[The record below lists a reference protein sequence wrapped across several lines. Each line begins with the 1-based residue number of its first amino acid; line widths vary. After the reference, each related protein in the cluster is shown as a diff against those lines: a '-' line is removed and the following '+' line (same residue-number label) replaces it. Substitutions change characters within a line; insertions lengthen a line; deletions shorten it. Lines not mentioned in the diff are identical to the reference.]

1 MMFLSRA
8 ESSYLHQHLS
18 VVRHVTLDPEGPGV
32 LRIHLLPCKKAR
44 RNVPF
49 VALLNGQD
57 ILPLSVSWAILLA
70 GLMDAL
76 QPFEGKEITEDQWA
90 GIAAQAVET
99 AAAVYPKTAPDQIRA
114 DLNAMLTSF
123 RALTAGQ
130 EPPVHVQPMDLG
142 AYARYMAA
150 PHRMDLM
157 VSSMEKDGAW
167 HCNQKCLHCY
177 AANQPLGAVKE
188 LDTDQWLAVIQKC
201 RAAGIPQL
209 TFTGGEPTM
218 RNDLVSLVHAAQ
230 WFVTRL
236 NTNGRMLTS
245 ALCRELADA
254 SLDSVQVTLYSADEA
269 IHNTL
274 VGAPG
279 YADTISGIRNA
290 VEAGLNVSINTP
302 LCSLN
307 QDYTATLALANSLG
321 VRYATCSGLIPTG
334 GAETAPS
341 KATRL
346 TPEALTA
353 VLRPAMAYADK
364 TTWRSTLPA
373 PAGCRMRYCW
383 TLALPRCPAA
393 GPAFPTWPLRRTA
406 PFCPARAGCGRAL
419 AWATSCMTPGT
430 RSGMPPP
437 AAVCGKK
444 VRKWNTSASLAQP
457 FPHREVC
464 DETIRFTLCRAAV
477 GYAGRSAAVCCRRPA
492 RPCG

>member
-76 QPFEGKEITEDQWA
+76 QPFEGKEISEDQWA

-177 AANQPLGAVKE
+177 AANQPLSAVPE
-188 LDTDQWLAVIQKC
+188 LDTDQWLAVIEKC
-201 RAAGIPQL
+201 RNAGIPQL
-209 TFTGGEPTM
+209 TFTGGEPTL
-218 RNDLVSLVHAAQ
+218 RHDLVKLVQAAQ

-245 ALCRELADA
+245 MMCKDLHAA
-254 SLDSVQVTLYSADEA
+254 SLDAVQITFYSADA
-269 IHNTL
+269 DIHNAL
-274 VGAPG
+274 VGVDG
-279 YADTISGIRNA
+279 YTDTVNGIKNALAAD
-290 VEAGLNVSINTP
+290 LNVSLNTP

-307 QDYTATLALANSLG
+307 RDYLSVVRFAHELG
-321 VRYATCSGLIPTG
+321 VRYLTCSGLIPAG
-334 GAETAPS
+334 NAESDAS
-341 KATRL
+341 RAVRL
-346 TPEALTA
+346 TPAELED
-353 VLRPAMAYADK
+353 VLRPAMEYAAANGMEINF
-364 TTWRSTLPA
+364 TSPGWLPEETLRTLGFTQIPSCGACLSNMAVA
-373 PAGCRMRYCW
+373 PDG
-383 TLALPRCPAA
+383 TVLPCQSWLTGKGLGNMLRTP
-393 GPAFPTWPLRRTA
+393 WPRI
-406 PFCPARAGCGRAL
+406 
-419 AWATSCMTPGT
+419 WH
-430 RSGMPPP
+430 SG
-437 AAVCGKK
+437 A
-444 VRKWNTSASLAQP
+444 
-457 FPHREVC
+457 
-464 DETIRFTLCRAAV
+464 CRAIR
-477 GYAGRSAAVCCRRPA
+477 GESAKMERRCQLGATPMQEG
-492 RPCG
+492 C

>member
-177 AANQPLGAVKE
+177 AANQPLSAVPE
-188 LDTDQWLAVIQKC
+188 LDTDQWLAVIEKC
-201 RAAGIPQL
+201 RNAGIPQL
-209 TFTGGEPTM
+209 TFTGGEPTL
-218 RNDLVSLVHAAQ
+218 RHDLVKLVQAAQ

-245 ALCRELADA
+245 MMCKDLHAA
-254 SLDSVQVTLYSADEA
+254 SLDAVQITFYSADA
-269 IHNTL
+269 DIHNAL
-274 VGAPG
+274 VGVDG
-279 YADTISGIRNA
+279 YTDTVNGIKNALAAD
-290 VEAGLNVSINTP
+290 LNVSLNTP

-307 QDYTATLALANSLG
+307 RDYLSVVRFAHELG
-321 VRYATCSGLIPTG
+321 IRYLTCSGLIPAG
-334 GAETAPS
+334 NAESDAS
-341 KATRL
+341 RAVRL
-346 TPEALTA
+346 TPAELED
-353 VLRPAMAYADK
+353 VLRPAMEYAAANGMEINF
-364 TTWRSTLPA
+364 TSPGWLPEETLRTLGFTQIPSCGACLSNMAVA
-373 PAGCRMRYCW
+373 PDG
-383 TLALPRCPAA
+383 TVLPCQSWLTGKGLGNMLRTP
-393 GPAFPTWPLRRTA
+393 WPRI
-406 PFCPARAGCGRAL
+406 
-419 AWATSCMTPGT
+419 WH
-430 RSGMPPP
+430 SG
-437 AAVCGKK
+437 A
-444 VRKWNTSASLAQP
+444 
-457 FPHREVC
+457 
-464 DETIRFTLCRAAV
+464 CRAIR
-477 GYAGRSAAVCCRRPA
+477 GESAKMERRCQLGATPMQEG
-492 RPCG
+492 C

>member
-245 ALCRELADA
+245 ALCKDLRAA
-254 SLDSVQVTLYSADEA
+254 SLDAVQITFYSADEA
-269 IHNTL
+269 VHNEL
-274 VGAPG
+274 VGVDG
-279 YADTISGIRNA
+279 YTDTVNGIKNA
-290 VEAGLNVSINTP
+290 LAAGLNVSLNTP

-307 QDYTATLALANSLG
+307 KDYRATVEFAHDLG
-321 VRYATCSGLIPTG
+321 IRYLTCSGLIPAG
-334 GAETAPS
+334 NAAESAS
-341 KATRL
+341 KSVRL
-346 TPEALTA
+346 TPEELTE
-353 VLRPAMAYADK
+353 VLRPAMDFALSHGMEVNFTSPGWLDEDTLTGLGFTQIPSCGACLSNMAVAPDG
-364 TTWRSTLPA
+364 TVLPCQSWLTGHGLGHILRTPWNRIWRSPECGAIRTESA
-373 PAGCRMRYCW
+373 RMKRLCQ
-383 TLALPRCPAA
+383 L
-393 GPAFPTWPLRRTA
+393 GD
-406 PFCPARAGCGRAL
+406 
-419 AWATSCMTPGT
+419 TPMQEG
-430 RSGMPPP
+430 
-437 AAVCGKK
+437 
-444 VRKWNTSASLAQP
+444 
-457 FPHREVC
+457 F
-464 DETIRFTLCRAAV
+464 
-477 GYAGRSAAVCCRRPA
+477 
-492 RPCG
+492 

>member
-245 ALCRELADA
+245 ALCKDLRAA
-254 SLDSVQVTLYSADEA
+254 SLDAVQITFYSADEA
-269 IHNTL
+269 VHNEL
-274 VGAPG
+274 VGVDG
-279 YADTISGIRNA
+279 YTDTVNGIKNA
-290 VEAGLNVSINTP
+290 LAAGLNVSLNTP

-307 QDYTATLALANSLG
+307 KDYRATVEFAHDLG
-321 VRYATCSGLIPTG
+321 IRYLTCSGLIPAG
-334 GAETAPS
+334 NAAESAS
-341 KATRL
+341 KRVRL
-346 TPEALTA
+346 TPEELTE
-353 VLRPAMAYADK
+353 VLRPAMDFALSHGMEVNFTSPGWLDEDTLTGLGFTQIPSCGACLSNMAVAPDG
-364 TTWRSTLPA
+364 TVLPCQSWLTGHGLGHILRTPWNRIWRSPECCA
-373 PAGCRMRYCW
+373 IRMES
-383 TLALPRCPAA
+383 
-393 GPAFPTWPLRRTA
+393 
-406 PFCPARAGCGRAL
+406 ARMKRLCQLGD
-419 AWATSCMTPGT
+419 TPMQEG
-430 RSGMPPP
+430 
-437 AAVCGKK
+437 
-444 VRKWNTSASLAQP
+444 
-457 FPHREVC
+457 F
-464 DETIRFTLCRAAV
+464 
-477 GYAGRSAAVCCRRPA
+477 
-492 RPCG
+492 

>member
-177 AANQPLGAVKE
+177 AANQPLSAVPE
-188 LDTDQWLAVIQKC
+188 MDTDQWLAVIEKC
-201 RAAGIPQL
+201 RNAGIPQL
-209 TFTGGEPTM
+209 TFTGGEPTL
-218 RNDLVSLVHAAQ
+218 RHDLVKLVQAAQ

-245 ALCRELADA
+245 MMCKDLHAA
-254 SLDSVQVTLYSADEA
+254 SLDAVQITFYSADA
-269 IHNTL
+269 DIHNAL
-274 VGAPG
+274 VGVDG
-279 YADTISGIRNA
+279 YTDTVNGIKNALAAD
-290 VEAGLNVSINTP
+290 LNVSLNTP

-307 QDYTATLALANSLG
+307 RDYLSVVRFAHELG
-321 VRYATCSGLIPTG
+321 IRYLTCSGLIP
-334 GAETAPS
+334 
-341 KATRL
+341 
-346 TPEALTA
+346 
-353 VLRPAMAYADK
+353 
-364 TTWRSTLPA
+364 
-373 PAGCRMRYCW
+373 AG
-383 TLALPRCPAA
+383 
-393 GPAFPTWPLRRTA
+393 
-406 PFCPARAGCGRAL
+406 
-419 AWATSCMTPGT
+419 
-430 RSGMPPP
+430 
-437 AAVCGKK
+437 
-444 VRKWNTSASLAQP
+444 NAS
-457 FPHREVC
+457 
-464 DETIRFTLCRAAV
+464 
-477 GYAGRSAAVCCRRPA
+477 
-492 RPCG
+492 

>member
-209 TFTGGEPTM
+209 TFTGGEPTL
-218 RNDLVSLVHAAQ
+218 RHDLVKLVQAAQ

-245 ALCRELADA
+245 MMCKELHEA
-254 SLDSVQVTLYSADEA
+254 SLDAVQITFYSADA
-269 IHNTL
+269 DIHNEL
-274 VGAPG
+274 VGVDG
-279 YADTISGIRNA
+279 YNDTLNGIKNA
-290 VEAGLNVSINTP
+290 LAAGLNVSLNTP

-307 QDYTATLALANSLG
+307 RDYLSTVKLAHELG
-321 VRYATCSGLIPTG
+321 IRYLTCSGLIPAG
-334 GAETAPS
+334 NAETAAS
-341 KATRL
+341 RAVRL
-346 TPEALTA
+346 TPEELEAT
-353 VLRPAMAYADK
+353 LRPAMEYAAANGLEINFTSPGWLSEDTLRGLGFTQIPSCGACLSNMAIAPDGTVLPCQSWLTGK
-364 TTWRSTLPA
+364 GLGNLLRTPWQRIWRS
-373 PAGCRMRYCW
+373 
-383 TLALPRCPAA
+383 
-393 GPAFPTWPLRRTA
+393 
-406 PFCPARAGCGRAL
+406 
-419 AWATSCMTPGT
+419 
-430 RSGMPPP
+430 
-437 AAVCGKK
+437 
-444 VRKWNTSASLAQP
+444 
-457 FPHREVC
+457 
-464 DETIRFTLCRAAV
+464 DECRAIR
-477 GYAGRSAAVCCRRPA
+477 GQSAKMERRCQLGETPMQEG
-492 RPCG
+492 C

>member
-90 GIAAQAVET
+90 GIATQAVET

-307 QDYTATLALANSLG
+307 QDYTATLVILYNLHSSYGTSTQFLHKYYYYPG
-321 VRYATCSGLIPTG
+321 DQLSP
-334 GAETAPS
+334 
-341 KATRL
+341 RL
-346 TPEALTA
+346 E
-353 VLRPAMAYADK
+353 M
-364 TTWRSTLPA
+364 
-373 PAGCRMRYCW
+373 
-383 TLALPRCPAA
+383 
-393 GPAFPTWPLRRTA
+393 
-406 PFCPARAGCGRAL
+406 
-419 AWATSCMTPGT
+419 
-430 RSGMPPP
+430 
-437 AAVCGKK
+437 
-444 VRKWNTSASLAQP
+444 
-457 FPHREVC
+457 
-464 DETIRFTLCRAAV
+464 
-477 GYAGRSAAVCCRRPA
+477 
-492 RPCG
+492 

>member
-245 ALCRELADA
+245 ALCKDLRAA
-254 SLDSVQVTLYSADEA
+254 SLDAVQITFYSADEA
-269 IHNTL
+269 VHNEL
-274 VGAPG
+274 VGVDG
-279 YADTISGIRNA
+279 YTDTVNGIKNA
-290 VEAGLNVSINTP
+290 LAAGLNVSLNTP

-307 QDYTATLALANSLG
+307 KDYRATVEFAHDLG
-321 VRYATCSGLIPTG
+321 IRYLTCSGLIPAG
-334 GAETAPS
+334 NAAESAS
-341 KATRL
+341 KSVRL
-346 TPEALTA
+346 TPEALTE
-353 VLRPAMAYADK
+353 VLRPAMDFALSHGMEVNFTSPGWLDEDTLTGLGFTQIPSCGACLSNMAVAPDGAVLPCQSWL
-364 TTWRSTLPA
+364 TGHGLGHILRTPWNRIWRSPECGAIRTESA
-373 PAGCRMRYCW
+373 RMKRLCQ
-383 TLALPRCPAA
+383 L
-393 GPAFPTWPLRRTA
+393 GD
-406 PFCPARAGCGRAL
+406 
-419 AWATSCMTPGT
+419 TPMQEG
-430 RSGMPPP
+430 
-437 AAVCGKK
+437 
-444 VRKWNTSASLAQP
+444 
-457 FPHREVC
+457 F
-464 DETIRFTLCRAAV
+464 
-477 GYAGRSAAVCCRRPA
+477 
-492 RPCG
+492 

>member
-99 AAAVYPKTAPDQIRA
+99 AAAVYPKAAPAQIRA
-114 DLNAMLTSF
+114 DLNVMPTSF

-218 RNDLVSLVHAAQ
+218 RNDLVSLVRAAQ

-236 NTNGRMLTS
+236 TANGRMLTS

-254 SLDSVQVTLYSADEA
+254 SLDSVQVTLYSADPA

-274 VGAPG
+274 VGADG
-279 YADTISGIRNA
+279 FEKTVQGIRNA
-290 VEAGLNVSINTP
+290 VAAGLIVSVNTP

-307 QDYTATLALANSLG
+307 TDYAATLRFAASLG
-321 VRYATCSGLIPTG
+321 VRYATCSGLIPSG
-334 GAETAPS
+334 SAAGAES
-341 KATRL
+341 RATRL
-346 TPEALTA
+346 TEQALTQVLQEAAA
-353 VLRPAMAYADK
+353 VVEELGMELDFTSPGWLPEETLR
-364 TTWRSTLPA
+364 TLGLHLIPS
-373 PAGCRMRYCW
+373 
-383 TLALPRCPAA
+383 
-393 GPAFPTWPLRRTA
+393 
-406 PFCPARAGCGRAL
+406 CGACLSNMAL
-419 AWATSCMTPGT
+419 APDGSIIPCQSWLSSAPLGNMLTDDWASVWNSERC
-430 RSGMPPP
+430 
-437 AAVCGKK
+437 AAI
-444 VRKWNTSASLAQP
+444 RAESAKMDHICQLQGGN
-457 FPHREVC
+457 RE
-464 DETIRFTLCRAAV
+464 E
-477 GYAGRSAAVCCRRPA
+477 GA
-492 RPCG
+492 RC